1 MAELCKHRME
11 EVESSIR
18 FFEYNVQREGKAI
31 NMDDRDKLIDMQVA
45 SASVGLGSVIQ
56 GKVAGA
62 LAKERM
68 EVEQEE
74 MTIEWRGK
82 SVTVSSIKLR
92 DIILKSQQLKAEIEK
107 EVDADRRLMLFDR
120 LFVCFNDARDVIKE
134 DLKEME
140 SRGIGGSRLEEKKV
154 TSTFIDSYLHEET
167 LLSTVHR
174 NELLVHSMRAKLP
187 RGSGVDETFSMPITV
202 SKKARPSTLGEV
214 VRMCEILNQAISQ
227 LDDLPSI
234 HEDEVKAK
242 EAAVK
247 GFLYKALRCALMA
260 DAFATEE
267 SPSWNKAM
275 ELNDRASDYLMEAG
289 EAGREG
295 GAMPSSCADLMADVE
310 KKVDAQQSVFKAKAF
325 LQVMGAQQRVEEKE
339 GAEKK
344 QGRGAESVTS
354 NVFDYDEGKKSKRVT
369 EFPPPLSTVAVKP
382 VVFDLAYNL
391 FQYRDLEHRKPKKG
405 GIFGFFRK

>member
-1 MAELCKHRME
+1 
-11 EVESSIR
+11 
-18 FFEYNVQREGKAI
+18 
-31 NMDDRDKLIDMQVA
+31 
-45 SASVGLGSVIQ
+45 
-56 GKVAGA
+56 
-62 LAKERM
+62 
-68 EVEQEE
+68 
-74 MTIEWRGK
+74 
-82 SVTVSSIKLR
+82 
-92 DIILKSQQLKAEIEK
+92 
-107 EVDADRRLMLFDR
+107 
-120 LFVCFNDARDVIKE
+120 
-134 DLKEME
+134 
-140 SRGIGGSRLEEKKV
+140 
-154 TSTFIDSYLHEET
+154 
-167 LLSTVHR
+167 
-174 NELLVHSMRAKLP
+174 
-187 RGSGVDETFSMPITV
+187 
-202 SKKARPSTLGEV
+202 
-214 VRMCEILNQAISQ
+214 MCEILNQAISQ